1 MSESSLKQDSE
12 RIVIDRE
19 DRDSINTFAC
29 AALPIR
35 NRGLSRL
42 RLIKNVRLE
51 TRVELFRGSG
61 TGSGQFGI
69 DELPNYVNRDED
81 LIKHDIPLLKEASKL
96 PAFDCYSLRRAVRSS
111 GIDVEATE
119 VLSLSEEKKR
129 ELANHMRNLTRPL
142 VRHVFGDGE
151 MDITDPRNLRDI
163 MQMADKA
170 AAKRKLEEL
179 SAVLESDLDTLP
191 SILED
196 YGDAFLSLGYYRSY
210 LNLIVP
216 RVKEQHVWIEE
227 TIERGSFRKGDP
239 AIKRMK
245 QVSSAIDHLVKSVVE
260 RFREFDQRTVFDW
273 EALTIEE
280 FRMARAQILEHQ
292 ATLAEILCGLTV
304 KIYEWRSRFTK
315 KNVGIQQRV
324 DFVLSDLQ
332 PGLDHLLKVESSA
345 PRF

>member
-1 MSESSLKQDSE
+1 MPGSTIQQDSE

-61 TGSGQFGI
+61 MGSGQFGI

-81 LIKHDIPLLKEASKL
+81 LIKHDIPMLKEAAAL

-111 GIDVEATE
+111 GIDLETTD
-119 VLSLSEEKKR
+119 VLSLSNEKKR
-129 ELANHMRNLTRPL
+129 ELAGHMRNLTRPL
-142 VRHVFGDGE
+142 VRHVFGDAG
-151 MDITDPRNLRDI
+151 MDITDPSSLRNI
-163 MQMADKA
+163 MDMADKA
-170 AAKRKLEEL
+170 AARKKLELL
-179 SAVLESDLDTLP
+179 SAALESDLDKLP
-191 SILED
+191 ELLED

-216 RVKEQHVWIEE
+216 RVKELHGWIEE
-227 TIERGSFRKGDP
+227 AISRGSFRKGDP
-239 AIKRMK
+239 AINRMK
-245 QVSSAIDHLVKSVVE
+245 HVSSAINHIVENVVE
-260 RFREFDQRTVFDW
+260 RFHEFDRRAVFDW
-273 EALTIEE
+273 QALTLGE
-280 FRMARAQILEHQ
+280 FSTARQQILEHQ
-292 ATLAEILCGLTV
+292 ATLAEVLCGIAV
-304 KIYEWRSRFTK
+304 KIFEWRSRFAK
-315 KNVGIQQRV
+315 PNVGIQQRV